1 MQAVKEVIRG
11 VHVVDTYAHCAI
23 VTDQR
28 MVLVDTS
35 SQADAKPVLDALKA
49 AGIKPRDL
57 TSIIVTHTHPDHVS
71 GLAAVRRAFP
81 AKVAA
86 HEIEAPFIAKE
97 RIYEGP
103 PGKQYQKHEGVPVDV
118 RLRDGQSFEGF
129 QVLHTPGHTAGHLS
143 LYDKER
149 RLLIAG
155 DALNTDPGSGSV
167 DRSLGVGTMGDQFN
181 LDPRQHRESIK
192 RLAKLEFDALVVG
205 HGDPIAT
212 GAGQRVRKLA
222 ARL

>member
-1 MQAVKEVIRG
+1 MQTAKEVMRG
-11 VHVVDTYAHCAI
+11 VHIVDTYAHCAI

-49 AGIKPRDL
+49 AGVKPRDL
-57 TSIIVTHTHPDHVS
+57 TSIIITHTHPDHVS
-71 GLAAVRRAFP
+71 GLAAVRRVFP
-81 AKVAA
+81 AQVAA

-97 RIYEGP
+97 TIYDGP
-103 PGKQYQKHEGVPVDV
+103 PGKHSQKHEAVPVDV
-118 RLRDGQSFEGF
+118 PLRDGQTFEGF
-129 QVLHTPGHTAGHLS
+129 EVLHTPGHTAGHLS
-143 LYDKER
+143 LFDNER

-167 DRSLGVGTMGDQFN
+167 DPALGVGTMSDQFN
-181 LDPRQHRESIK
+181 LDARQHRKSIQ

-205 HGDPIAT
+205 HGDPIVS
-212 GAGQRVRKLA
+212 GAGERVRKLA
-222 ARL
+222 AQL